1 MELVK
6 ALSNEPDKR
15 LTNLKEIRV
24 KVIRNYDTVM
34 IGNIKKLI

>member
-6 ALSNEPDKR
+6 ALSDEPDRR

-24 KVIRNYDTVM
+24 KVIRNYDSVM
-34 IGNIKKLI
+34 IGNLK